1 MATVQFLHSEQRGS
15 GALPTMSAP
24 PADVPAM
31 TDTHL
36 PTDDPIAATRLWLE
50 RIVIGLN
57 LCPFAK
63 AVYVK
68 DQVRIVLSD
77 ATTTEALV
85 EQLAE
90 ELVLL
95 RDTPAEQID
104 TTLIVHPQVLTD
116 FLDYNDFLDNAD
128 AAIEA
133 LDLQGILQVASFHP
147 DYQFEGVA
155 PGDASNYTNRAPFP
169 TLHLLREDSV
179 ARAVDAFPDP
189 DVIVE
194 RNIQTLDRI
203 GVDGWHRRLRGEDL
217 S

>member
-1 MATVQFLHSEQRGS
+1 MP
-15 GALPTMSAP
+15 GAGDSAP
-24 PADVPAM
+24 
-31 TDTHL
+31 
-36 PTDDPIAATRLWLE
+36 DPVAATRHWIE
-50 RIVIGLN
+50 RAVIGLN

-68 DQVRIVLSD
+68 EQVRFVLSD
-77 ATTTEALV
+77 ATTPEALL

-95 RDTPAEQID
+95 RDTEPAQID
-104 TTLIVHPQVLTD
+104 TTLIIHPDVLTD

-128 AAIEA
+128 AAVEA

-147 DYQFEGVA
+147 DYQFAGAA
-155 PGDASNYTNRAPFP
+155 PDDISHYTNRSPYP

-179 ARAVDAFPDP
+179 ERAVAAFPDP

-194 RNIQTLDRI
+194 RNIQTLDRL
-203 GVDGWHRRLRGEDL
+203 GQEGWRKLLAD
-217 S
+217 

>member
-1 MATVQFLHSEQRGS
+1 MNDASLTATH
-15 GALPTMSAP
+15 
-24 PADVPAM
+24 
-31 TDTHL
+31 
-36 PTDDPIAATRLWLE
+36 DPIAETRKWLE
-50 RIVIGLN
+50 QIVIGLN

-68 DQVRIVLSD
+68 DQVRFVLSD
-77 ATTTEALV
+77 ATTPEALV
-85 EQLAE
+85 EELAQ
-90 ELVLL
+90 ELILL

-104 TTLIVHPQVLTD
+104 TTLIVHPEVLTD

-147 DYQFEGVA
+147 QYQFAGAA
-155 PGDASNYTNRAPFP
+155 PDDVSNYTNRAPYP

-179 ARAVDAFPDP
+179 ERAVAAFPDP

-194 RNIQTLDRI
+194 RNIETLDKLGI
-203 GVDGWHRRLRGEDL
+203 EGWTRLLGRNDMPPCH
-217 S
+217 

>member
-1 MATVQFLHSEQRGS
+1 M
-15 GALPTMSAP
+15 
-24 PADVPAM
+24 
-31 TDTHL
+31 
-36 PTDDPIAATRLWLE
+36 
-50 RIVIGLN
+50 
-57 LCPFAK
+57 
-63 AVYVK
+63 
-68 DQVRIVLSD
+68 LSD

-155 PGDASNYTNRAPFP
+155 ADDASNYTNRAPFP

-179 ARAVDAFPDP
+179 ARAVDVYPDP

-217 S
+217 T

>member
-1 MATVQFLHSEQRGS
+1 MDDLPASDGTDAT
-15 GALPTMSAP
+15 
-24 PADVPAM
+24 
-31 TDTHL
+31 
-36 PTDDPIAATRLWLE
+36 DPIAETRMWLE
-50 RIVIGLN
+50 QIVIGLN

-68 DQVRIVLSD
+68 DQVRFVLSD
-77 ATTTEALV
+77 ATTVEALV
-85 EQLAE
+85 EELAE

-104 TTLIVHPQVLTD
+104 TTLIVHPDVLTD

-147 DYQFEGVA
+147 QYQFEGVA
-155 PGDASNYTNRAPFP
+155 PDDVSNYTNRAPYP

-179 ARAVDAFPDP
+179 ERAVAAFPDP
-189 DVIVE
+189 DVIVQ
-194 RNIQTLDRI
+194 RNIETLDKLGI
-203 GVDGWHRRLRGEDL
+203 EGWTRLLGRKDTPRCH
-217 S
+217 

>member
-1 MATVQFLHSEQRGS
+1 MNDASLTATH
-15 GALPTMSAP
+15 
-24 PADVPAM
+24 
-31 TDTHL
+31 
-36 PTDDPIAATRLWLE
+36 DPIAETRKWLE
-50 RIVIGLN
+50 QIVIGLN

-68 DQVRIVLSD
+68 DQVRFVLSD
-77 ATTTEALV
+77 ATTPEALV
-85 EQLAE
+85 EELAE
-90 ELVLL
+90 ELILL

-104 TTLIVHPQVLTD
+104 TTLIVHPEVLTD

-147 DYQFEGVA
+147 QYQFAGAA
-155 PGDASNYTNRAPFP
+155 PDDVSNYTNRAPYP

-179 ARAVDAFPDP
+179 ERAVAAFPDP

-194 RNIQTLDRI
+194 RNIETLDKLGI
-203 GVDGWHRRLRGEDL
+203 EGWTRLLGRNDMPPCH
-217 S
+217 